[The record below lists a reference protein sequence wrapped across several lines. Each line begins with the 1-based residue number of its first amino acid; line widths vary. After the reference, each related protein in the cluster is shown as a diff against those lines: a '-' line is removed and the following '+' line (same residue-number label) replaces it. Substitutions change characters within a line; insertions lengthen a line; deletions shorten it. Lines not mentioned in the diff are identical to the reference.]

1 MESKVRVTIEH
12 TITGLRNTF
21 EDLYIFELV
30 WSNLQYD
37 SEVDEYTIIW
47 EDLK

>member
-21 EDLYIFELV
+21 EDLFIFELV

>member
-12 TITGLRNTF
+12 TITGLINTF